1 MKFPSLTRIH
11 QHKRFNFEP
20 RYYDPVKED
29 IKNRTERIRS
39 EISSEK
45 NQSYREHIREAFG
58 RREKENRKAD
68 FMQLLLITIMAGTF
82 VGWLYY
88 GNVAFY
94 AFLVLFPLYIILR
107 TSKLFRS

>member
-11 QHKRFNFEP
+11 QHKRFHYEP

-39 EISSEK
+39 EIVAETHRG
-45 NQSYREHIREAFG
+45 YREHIREAFN
-58 RREKENRKAD
+58 RRDRENKKTS
-68 FMQLLLITIMAGTF
+68 FMQLLLITIMMGTV